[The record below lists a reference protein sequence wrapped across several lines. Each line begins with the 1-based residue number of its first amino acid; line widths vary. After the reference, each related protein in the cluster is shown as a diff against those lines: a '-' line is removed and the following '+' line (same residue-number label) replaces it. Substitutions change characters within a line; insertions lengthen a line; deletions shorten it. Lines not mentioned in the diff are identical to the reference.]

1 MEEAST
7 LALFGMALVAG
18 LLSFLSP
25 CVMPLMPAYLSLI
38 SGVSMEEIRGGKE
51 GAEVRRRVMLS
62 CLSFVLGFST
72 VFILLGAS
80 ATFVGQFLRTWRV
93 TLGPI
98 SFGIAEIAGLI
109 IVVMGLHVAGIF
121 KINTLYREQRFNVEV
136 QRHSWIRTYVVGAA
150 FAFGWSPCVGPILGT
165 VLTIAASRETMLMGM
180 ALLAVYSLGLAI
192 PFLITGWSIEA
203 FFRAFQTMKKHF
215 RAIEIGSGVL
225 LIIVGLLIMT
235 GQFTRLNSYFGFLND
250 LIYAI
255 EGWFL

>member
-98 SFGIAEIAGLI
+98 SFGVAEIAGLI
-109 IVVMGLHVAGIF
+109 IVVMGLHVAGIL

-215 RAIEIGSGVL
+215 RGSGVL

-250 LIYAI
+250 LIYTI
-255 EGWFL
+255 EGWLL

>member
-98 SFGIAEIAGLI
+98 SFGVAEIAGLI

-250 LIYAI
+250 LIYTI